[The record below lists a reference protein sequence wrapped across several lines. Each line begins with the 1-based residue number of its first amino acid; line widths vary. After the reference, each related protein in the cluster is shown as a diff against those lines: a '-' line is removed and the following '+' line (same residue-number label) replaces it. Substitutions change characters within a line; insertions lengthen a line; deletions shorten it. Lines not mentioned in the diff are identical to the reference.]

1 MKIDRDAIIEAAFAI
16 LADKGLEGLSLR
28 LVAER
33 LDVQTPALYWH
44 VQNKAELFG
53 LMAAAISA
61 EAARAIPVGTGWAE
75 RLIANARGLRQALL
89 RYRDAA
95 RLCVV
100 ATPVDDPDVVAERLA
115 VPLIEAGLDRRRAL
129 AYQASVIA
137 YTLGWV
143 VYEQSQ
149 AMHELL
155 AHMID
160 FDESFEGGLTAMVS
174 GFAAVTPEKQ
184 TIT

>member
-16 LADKGLEGLSLR
+16 LSEQGLDGLSLR
-28 LVAER
+28 LVAQR

-44 VQNKAELFG
+44 VHNKAELLG

-61 EAARAIPVGTGWAE
+61 EAAQTVPDQADWPT
-75 RLIANARGLRQALL
+75 RLIANARALRQALL

-100 ATPVDDPDVVAERLA
+100 ASPVDDPDVVAKRLA
-115 VPLIEAGLDRRRAL
+115 APLIAAGLDRRRAL
-129 AYQASVIA
+129 SYQASVIA

-160 FDESFEGGLTAMVS
+160 FEESFEGGLIAMVN
-174 GFAAVTPEKQ
+174 GFAAATPQEQ
-184 TIT
+184 TPT